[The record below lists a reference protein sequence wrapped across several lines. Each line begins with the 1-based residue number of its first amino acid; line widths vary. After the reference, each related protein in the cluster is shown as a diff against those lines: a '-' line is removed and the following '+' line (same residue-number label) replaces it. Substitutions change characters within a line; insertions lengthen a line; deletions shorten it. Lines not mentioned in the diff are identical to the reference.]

1 MNRSAKKGFP
11 DCFPCDEAWAGIA
24 AILKLSPRESEII
37 LLLILGMTEKA
48 AAKRLRIEFSTI
60 HTHVAHVH
68 KRLKVHCVQ
77 QLMRRGLQAYAEWRK
92 GSSPIGCPLESG
104 LIRL

>member
-1 MNRSAKKGFP
+1 MKRSAKKGFP
-11 DCFPCDEAWAGIA
+11 DCFPCDEAWARIA
-24 AILKLSPRESEII
+24 AILTLSPRESEII

-48 AAKRLRIEFSTI
+48 AAKRLGIEFSTI

-77 QLMRRGLQAYAEWRK
+77 QLMRRVLEAYADWRK
-92 GSSPIGCPLESG
+92 EASPIGCPLESG
-104 LIRL
+104 LNRL